1 MGNTSHAT
9 LSKVVPLIAALTLV
23 WGTNWVLFPLAVR
36 EVSVWTFRAISL
48 LGAGA
53 TLLLLARLQGH
64 SLSVPRAQR
73 LALVAAALTYLL
85 VWNIGSTYA
94 AVLIPSGQAAVLGF
108 TMPVWATLFSWLA
121 FGERPSRRL
130 VFSVFLAACG
140 VGLLALAAR
149 QSYAA
154 APLGFLL
161 GIAAGMAWAC
171 GTLILQRAGLTV
183 PPIVSTGWQLIV
195 AAIPLSAAAL
205 VLGSGE
211 GFMPSWQSLAVI
223 GYITLVPMALGN
235 ALWFSIVHQVPA
247 ALSGLST
254 VMVPMVAMVT
264 GAVVRHEPLGL
275 IEISA
280 MACCG
285 AALLVAL
292 APPRRG

>member
-1 MGNTSHAT
+1 MTGSAQAT
-9 LSKVVPLIAALTLV
+9 TLAKVVPLIVVLTLV

-48 LGAGA
+48 LGAGT

-64 SLSVPRAQR
+64 SLRVPRAQR

-85 VWNIGSTYA
+85 VWNVGSTYA

-130 VFSVFLAACG
+130 IFSVFLATCG
-140 VGLLALAAR
+140 VGLLAVAAR

-161 GIAAGMAWAC
+161 GIAAGMAWAG
-171 GTLILQRAGLTV
+171 GTLILKRAGLTV
-183 PPIVSTGWQLIV
+183 PPMVSTGWQLIV
-195 AAIPLSAAAL
+195 AAIPLSVVAL
-205 VLGSGE
+205 ALGSRE
-211 GFMPSWQSLAVI
+211 GFLPSWHSLAVI

-254 VMVPMVAMVT
+254 VMVPMVAMLT
-264 GAVVRHEPLGL
+264 GALVRQEPLGL
-275 IEISA
+275 LELGA
-280 MACCG
+280 MGCCG
-285 AALLVAL
+285 AALLAAL
-292 APPRRG
+292 APRRG